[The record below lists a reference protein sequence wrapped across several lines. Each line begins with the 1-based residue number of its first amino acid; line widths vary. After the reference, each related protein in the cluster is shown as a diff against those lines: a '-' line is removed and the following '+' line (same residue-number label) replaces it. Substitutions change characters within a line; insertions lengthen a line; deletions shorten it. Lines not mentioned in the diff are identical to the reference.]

1 MSMETF
7 RIDVPQ
13 ADLDDLHHRL
23 DHTRWP
29 AEIPGAGWDY
39 GVPSRYVR
47 ELAERW
53 RHGYDWRRTEARLN
67 AYPQFRTVI
76 DGQSIHFLHAR
87 SAAPDALP
95 LILTHGWPGS
105 VAEFLDVLEPL
116 RERFHL
122 VVPSLPGFGFSGPTT
137 ERGWNVTR
145 IARAWA
151 SLMRELG
158 YDRYG
163 AAGNDWGSSISPQVA
178 RVAPEAVVG
187 VHVTQLWTEPA
198 GPIDDPTPEEQAAL
212 DNHAWLAENL
222 NAYAVV
228 QSQQPQSLAYALTDS
243 PVGLLGWHCLIY
255 REGVDADYVLDNVSI
270 HWLTGTAG
278 SAMRIYRESHLES
291 PPPAW
296 PHTGVPVGYAQFADD
311 YQPIRRLAPAVSQWK
326 KYDKSGHFSA
336 AQTPELLVADITG
349 FFDNLK

>member
-1 MSMETF
+1 METF
-7 RIDVPQ
+7 RVAVPQ

-39 GVPSRYVR
+39 GVPGRYVR
-47 ELAERW
+47 ELAEYW

-76 DGQSIHFLHAR
+76 DGQPIHFLHAR
-87 SAAPDALP
+87 SADPDALP

-137 ERGWNVTR
+137 ERGWNVSR
-145 IARAWA
+145 IARAWV

-163 AAGNDWGSSISPQVA
+163 AAGNDWGSTISPQV
-178 RVAPEAVVG
+178 
-187 VHVTQLWTEPA
+187 A

-212 DNHAWLAENL
+212 DGHAWLAGNL
-222 NAYAVV
+222 DAYAAV

-243 PVGLLGWHCLIY
+243 PAGLLGWHCLIY

-278 SAMRIYRESHLES
+278 SAMRIYRESLLE
-291 PPPAW
+291 PPLDWPA
-296 PHTGVPVGYAQFADD
+296 GVPVGYAQFPDD
-311 YQPIRRLAPAVSQWK
+311 YQPIRRLAPAVQNWHK
-326 KYDKSGHFSA
+326 ADRGGHFA
-336 AQTPELLVADITG
+336 ARQAPEVLVKDLTE
-349 FFDNLK
+349 FFDSLK